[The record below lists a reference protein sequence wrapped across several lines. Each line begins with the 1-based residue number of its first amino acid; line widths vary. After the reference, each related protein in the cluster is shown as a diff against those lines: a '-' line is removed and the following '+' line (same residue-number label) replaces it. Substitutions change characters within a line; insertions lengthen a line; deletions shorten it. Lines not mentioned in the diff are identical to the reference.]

1 MTSSVETSALQQA
14 INDLERQLPELS
26 AREESLRKELQEAEQ
41 RLSAARQALQHLR
54 VLTGTIPPGPATTL
68 VGGKQPEPEP
78 AGDTPEKDSQ
88 AQSEAPAP
96 ADEAAATVPQPRT
109 PAKKAAGKAP
119 RATAAGKKPAADK
132 AGGAEKKPATA
143 KAGEAAKKSATDK
156 AEEAAKKP
164 RTSKPAAKKKAPAG
178 SRAAAPATEE
188 SAKVAS
194 PLLTAALNVLQ
205 KHGAAMR
212 PAEINTAL
220 GREDTPGQRE
230 SLRNTLERAVKAG
243 QLKRPGRGQYSV

>member
-1 MTSSVETSALQQA
+1 MTSAVETSALQQA

-54 VLTGTIPPGPATTL
+54 VLTGTIQPGPATTL
-68 VGGKQPEPEP
+68 GHEKQPEQEP
-78 AGDTPEKDSQ
+78 AGAAPEKEAQQ
-88 AQSEAPAP
+88 AQPEAPAP

-109 PAKKAAGKAP
+109 PAKKTAGKTP
-119 RATAAGKKPAADK
+119 RAAAAGKKPATDK
-132 AGGAEKKPATA
+132 AGA
-143 KAGEAAKKSATDK
+143 AAKKPATDK
-156 AEEAAKKP
+156 AEEASRKP
-164 RTSKPAAKKKAPAG
+164 RTTKTTKPAAKKKAPAG
-178 SRAAAPATEE
+178 SRAAAPAAEE
-188 SAKVAS
+188 PAKVAS
-194 PLLTAALNVLQ
+194 PLLTAALAVLQ

-212 PAEINTAL
+212 PADINTAL
-220 GREDTPGQRE
+220 GREDTAGQRE